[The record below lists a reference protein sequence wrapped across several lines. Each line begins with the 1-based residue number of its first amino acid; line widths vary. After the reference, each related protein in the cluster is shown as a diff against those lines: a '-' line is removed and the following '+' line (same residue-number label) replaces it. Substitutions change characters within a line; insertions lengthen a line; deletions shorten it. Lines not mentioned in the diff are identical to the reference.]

1 MTPCIDSGVAHL
13 ERHHKLVQA
22 ADMSLLDEL
31 GPVPRQPVSDV
42 VHSRLRGQILSGRL
56 APGDA
61 LPGERALSEAFG
73 VNRHAVREALKR
85 LQQAG
90 LVQIA
95 HGGSTRVLDW
105 RAHGGLDLLFDLAP
119 RGEDPP
125 PEILRSLLEL
135 RATVGVD
142 AARRCAERASK
153 RLRQEIARLATQTAA
168 SARNGDAA
176 AAFAQYERLWQ
187 LIVEGSRNL
196 AYRLALNSLL
206 AGARDVPAA
215 LEHLAPG
222 PPADVEA
229 LGAAIAA
236 GAAPDA
242 AAAASRLLSAP

>member
-1 MTPCIDSGVAHL
+1 
-13 ERHHKLVQA
+13 
-22 ADMSLLDEL
+22 MSLLDEL

-61 LPGERALSEAFG
+61 LPSERALSEALG

-95 HGGSTRVLDW
+95 HGGATRVRDW

-119 RGEDPP
+119 AGEDPP
-125 PEILRSLLEL
+125 AEIVRSLLEL
-135 RATVGVD
+135 RATVGID
-142 AARRCAERASK
+142 AARRCAERAPK
-153 RLRQEIARLATQTAA
+153 RLRREIAQLAAQTAA
-168 SARNGDAA
+168 SARDGDVAT
-176 AAFAQYERLWQ
+176 AFAQYEHLWQ
-187 LIVEGSRNL
+187 VIVDGSGNL

-215 LEHLAPG
+215 LEHLGPGAPE
-222 PPADVEA
+222 DVEA
-229 LGAAIAA
+229 LGRAVEA
-236 GAAPDA
+236 GAADDA
-242 AAAASRLLSAP
+242 AAAASRLLSQ